1 MFWNESLWLPD
12 IYFTMF
18 AFCLHLYPFTLA
30 QISMITWI
38 VDLISSLWS
47 NGLCDH
53 HRIKL
58 SLKLQCSKAASI
70 KHGRRKKERWGEND
84 GERSNRLSEVVE
96 VSVCVRVYWISTESW
111 WSEQEWEGG
120 MDAFIGWAALS
131 LSQPRASHTYSF
143 HFHVLCNSNFVFSLA
158 ASAEC
163 VRPFI

>member
-1 MFWNESLWLPD
+1 MLYHWATQEHTL
-12 IYFTMF
+12 
-18 AFCLHLYPFTLA
+18 CLHFVYTCTPFTLA
-30 QISMITWI
+30 QISMISWI
-38 VDLISSLWS
+38 VDLISSLWC

-70 KHGRRKKERWGEND
+70 KHGTRKKERWGEND

-131 LSQPRASHTYSF
+131 LSQPGASHTYSF
-143 HFHVLCNSNFVFSLA
+143 HFHVLCNSNFVSSLA
-158 ASAEC
+158 ATAEC